1 MSYDNIMIRKID
13 GYYIV
18 QYDCSRRCEL
28 DTSISLIFVELGFP
42 DTSSIPAAK
51 LDRIG
56 KIMKYP

>member
-1 MSYDNIMIRKID
+1 MSYDNIMIRKIN
-13 GYYIV
+13 GYYIL
-18 QYDCSRRCEL
+18 QYEYSRRCEL
-28 DTSISLIFVELGFP
+28 ATSISLIFVKLGFP